1 MQSAWL
7 HRERTDGSFAGRMS
21 SRVLGRALIG
31 RRRQHSNRDM
41 LQQSRCQTSP
51 NHEGRLCAAVTL
63 SLAPLCTLG
72 RSVPALSPRDLTT
85 QHDMLPALHTRRPQ
99 NGLAATFR
107 RRR

>member
-41 LQQSRCQTSP
+41 LQQSRCQPSP

-63 SLAPLCTLG
+63 SLALLCTLG